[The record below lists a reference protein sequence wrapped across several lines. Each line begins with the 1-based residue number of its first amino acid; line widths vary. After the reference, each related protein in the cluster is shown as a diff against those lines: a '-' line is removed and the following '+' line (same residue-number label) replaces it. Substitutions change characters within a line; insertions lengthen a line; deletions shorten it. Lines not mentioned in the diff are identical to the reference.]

1 VLTMVLEDLSGSLK
15 SRDLPGEGCR
25 ESDSY
30 AVFTIS
36 KRDVGG
42 EDTGNLFWLRRTT
55 TDERATADDQAVR
68 YGWRETNR
76 KGQRVRR

>member
-1 VLTMVLEDLSGSLK
+1 MSDE
-15 SRDLPGEGCR
+15 SRR

-30 AVFTIS
+30 VVFTIS

-55 TDERATADDQAVR
+55 TDERVTGDDQAVR

-76 KGQRVRR
+76 NGRRVRG